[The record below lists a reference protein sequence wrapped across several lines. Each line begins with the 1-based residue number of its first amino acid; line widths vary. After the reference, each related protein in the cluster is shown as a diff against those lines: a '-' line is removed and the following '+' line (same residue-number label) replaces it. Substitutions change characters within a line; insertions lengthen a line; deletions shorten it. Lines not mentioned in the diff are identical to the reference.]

1 MEGLR
6 AAGFA
11 CYPPDVNKYNNNNNN
26 IPPIHELSLKFLK
39 VSLEYPHAARGKVSI
54 YIQALPS
61 EPLTINNSLQGSS
74 QPVDKPAITLEK
86 TNIPPPPKNM
96 PGFWTIG
103 CLYGASAVTL
113 GAFGAHGLKKRIAD
127 PQRIA
132 NWSTAA
138 QYQLVHSGILLVGTV
153 AAPQNK
159 LAASLL
165 VAGMTMFSG
174 SIYLLTLDPQRFKF
188 LGPVTPL
195 GGLCLIGGWAALAF
209 GRRIPFPS
217 LCSGILSELRL

>member
-1 MEGLR
+1 M
-6 AAGFA
+6 
-11 CYPPDVNKYNNNNNN
+11 P
-26 IPPIHELSLKFLK
+26 
-39 VSLEYPHAARGKVSI
+39 
-54 YIQALPS
+54 AL
-61 EPLTINNSLQGSS
+61 
-74 QPVDKPAITLEK
+74 
-86 TNIPPPPKNM
+86 
-96 PGFWTIG
+96 WTIG

-127 PQRIA
+127 PAKLA
-132 NWSTAA
+132 NWGTAA
-138 QYQLVHSGILLVGTV
+138 QYQLIHSGIVLIAAT

-159 LAASLL
+159 LAGGLF

-209 GRRIPFPS
+209 GKRLPIRI
-217 LCSGILSELRL
+217 